1 MGPCLRLGH
10 QRPRAITS
18 WWQFEVSIGLAQI
31 GNWVI
36 TRALPVV
43 GAFGSRAGR
52 LLVGTGGEVVQVADD
67 GLAGEVLDLLVECRG
82 LG

>member
-1 MGPCLRLGH
+1 MSGGWGTRG
-10 QRPRAITS
+10 QERSRPGG
-18 WWQFEVSIGLAQI
+18 QFEVSIGLAQI